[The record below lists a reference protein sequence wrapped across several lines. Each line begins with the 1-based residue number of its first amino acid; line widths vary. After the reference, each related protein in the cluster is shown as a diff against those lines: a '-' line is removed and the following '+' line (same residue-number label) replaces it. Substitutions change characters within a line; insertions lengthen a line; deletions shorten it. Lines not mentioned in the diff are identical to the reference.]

1 LIIQLAL
8 RKEGAS
14 VFRKVF
20 TFFIISCFCI
30 QAPTAL
36 AQSSQAQITKDA
48 RHAQKIKNVVFKS
61 SVGPGNDIEVK
72 LKDKTKI
79 NGYLSEVTD
88 DYFVVTDPRTGAKS
102 RFEYGQVEKVRV
114 WLLEHDGLKR
124 NFKSSG
130 RIIRNAAI
138 GFGIFVVALGV
149 ICMASRRCEN

>member
-1 LIIQLAL
+1 
-8 RKEGAS
+8 

-20 TFFIISCFCI
+20 SFFIIACFCI
-30 QAPTAL
+30 QVPAAL
-36 AQSSQAQITKDA
+36 AQSSEAKISREA
-48 RHAQKIKNVVFKS
+48 RQAQKIKNIVFKS

-72 LKDKTKI
+72 LNDKTKI

-114 WLLEHDGLKR
+114 WLLDHDGLKR

-138 GFGIFVVALGV
+138 GFGIGVLALGV
-149 ICMASRRCEN
+149 FCVKSGRCAN

>member
-1 LIIQLAL
+1 MF
-8 RKEGAS
+8 K
-14 VFRKVF
+14 KVF
-20 TFFIISCFCI
+20 SFFIITCFCI
-30 QAPTAL
+30 QAPAAL
-36 AQSSQAQITKDA
+36 AQSSEAQITKEA
-48 RHAQKIKNVVFKS
+48 RHAQKIKNTVFKS

-114 WLLEHDGLKR
+114 WLLEHEGLKR

-138 GFGIFVVALGV
+138 AFGISVVAIGV
-149 ICMASRRCEN
+149 FCMKSGRCAN